1 MLAYIIVRLM
11 AIVFNNIHNNHT
23 YIIIIY
29 NTVQDPRN
37 YPWSES
43 QTLLQQ
49 CNIRRSIPYPT
60 GTKEQMDAV
69 LKAHENINK
78 TPGN

>member
-1 MLAYIIVRLM
+1 M

-23 YIIIIY
+23 YIAIIY
-29 NTVQDPRN
+29 NTVQDPQN
-37 YPWSES
+37 YPRSES

-49 CNIRRSIPYPT
+49 CNIHRSIPYPT

-69 LKAHENINK
+69 LNAHEGINK